1 MIFYQSNRKLYL
13 TLTRFLLISGGQ
25 RGQERKEA
33 IYMNFNGAG
42 KPFRKIENIPAK
54 ALEVHH

>member
-1 MIFYQSNRKLYL
+1 M
-13 TLTRFLLISGGQ
+13 LTRFLLISGGQ